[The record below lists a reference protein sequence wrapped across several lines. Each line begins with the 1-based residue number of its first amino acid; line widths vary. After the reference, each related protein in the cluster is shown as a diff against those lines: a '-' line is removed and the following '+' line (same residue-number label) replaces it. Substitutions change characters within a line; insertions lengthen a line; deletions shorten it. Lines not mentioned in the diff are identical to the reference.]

1 MKSPLCIVILSLV
14 AYEVQS
20 AVVGADRCTW
30 GPSYWCKNYGAAK
43 TCGAVDH
50 CKTNAWNK
58 PVKNDEICTLCK
70 EGMEMVD
77 NYLKE
82 KATKAKIEKA
92 ILQICSDIPL
102 ADLKTECKQVVTENF
117 DLIYDEGLILIGN
130 GDMVCSAIGLCT
142 SSSTSEVEDKIVH
155 EMVKKLPDIVR
166 KAMENNELPVASPFI
181 APLPLFSQPETPQ
194 EGSENYCADCQAF
207 IKDVQHEIMNDPA
220 MVKSWTNLVKGEC
233 DALGAGLDEI
243 CMQKA
248 EEAIHDITSYHLT
261 DSDVTTICNTI
272 KMCGFRAQA
281 KSDNDMC
288 TDCTNFF
295 DDWKQLM
302 INNKTVVNE
311 IIGQMSDF
319 YCLQK
324 PANLRKQCVRY
335 VGMVIE
341 TFLNRLMQESPMD
354 ICRSIYFCEAGT
366 AKESLSAITRVNT
379 LQQVPVELDNQKY
392 CTDCTA
398 FMKDLQGVAANNKTI
413 ISELTELVK
422 EQCSQFD
429 PVVAEL
435 CTKAVDQVIPVIV
448 DAIVSNDVNT
458 ICSTIMMCPATSQ
471 HKKMVTG
478 NLCTDCTA
486 FFGDWQEII
495 QNNKSVIEKQLKE
508 LGVMYCK
515 QVPGFFESECDS
527 VVAKAIDNYL
537 HLISV
542 TCSEFTKEYLPQLWD
557 MISYNDAGLICS
569 TLYMCE
575 EADKPAVQP
584 VSVAKQA
591 PVGAGD
597 PISCAVCKLVVHELD
612 QMLEG
617 NKTEAAVVA
626 ALEKVCSLMSGDI
639 RQECQNFVDHYGR
652 TLVDLIINEVES
664 GAICSMLLLCSPQA
678 NYNKVSGS
686 PTCEVCTL
694 IATALD
700 QLLTSNSTEQEI
712 IAAVEK
718 VCSILPATYK
728 TECDS
733 LIDQYGVVII
743 QLLAQELDPS
753 KICAE
758 LGLCVSYKSQVS
770 DSTTCE
776 LCELVAGE
784 LDSLL
789 TENSTESEIIAAV
802 EKVCTILPSNL
813 QTECKTLIDQYGK
826 EIINLLA
833 QQIKPAQLCATL
845 KLCTSYAVSSSTT
858 CEVCELVAS
867 ELDKLLTDKSTETEI
882 VDAVENICKVLPAN
896 LQTECKDLIDQYG
909 TDLINLLAQEIKPSE
924 LCAAIKLC
932 SSYKNTQIKVRSDVT
947 CELCTAVMTQVDK
960 LLSEN
965 ATQTEIVA
973 ALDKV
978 CMIIP
983 GDLKQQCVG
992 FINDNGPMIIQLLL
1006 EEIAPSAVCS
1016 SLKLCSNSNKVMFKS
1031 SELCDV
1037 CKAAIGFLDQ
1047 EVGANSTKAEVEA
1060 ALDNLCVKLPA
1071 SLKETCDDL
1080 VKQYTP
1086 EILDMIENIADP
1098 DYICIHLKLCTAQ
1111 NHMLGANPCTFGPSY
1126 WCKNQQTATECNAV
1140 SHCEKHVWE

>member
-435 CTKAVDQVIPVIV
+435 CKLQVPNAVTTLLPQFEKL
-448 DAIVSNDVNT
+448 DVNT

-495 QNNKSVIEKQLKE
+495 QNNKSVIDQLNSLITE
-508 LGVMYCK
+508 QCSMLG
-515 QVPGFFESECDS
+515 PDFEQ
-527 VVAKAIDNYL
+527 L
-537 HLISV
+537 
-542 TCSEFTKEYLPQLWD
+542 CSEFTKEYLPQLWD

>member
-243 CMQKA
+243 CKTA
-248 EEAIHDITSYHLT
+248 VDKYLPNLLDVLT
-261 DSDVTTICNTI
+261 ANDVTTICNTI

-302 INNKTVVNE
+302 INNKTVVDELTQE
-311 IIGQMSDF
+311 I
-319 YCLQK
+319 LE
-324 PANLRKQCVRY
+324 QCTALGGLDKLCTTLAKEY
-335 VGMVIE
+335 LPKLWQALAE
-341 TFLNRLMQESPMD
+341 NSPMD

-435 CTKAVDQVIPVIV
+435 CKLQVPNAVTTLLPQFEKL
-448 DAIVSNDVNT
+448 DVNT

>member
-1 MKSPLCIVILSLV
+1 MMKSLCCIVILSIV

-20 AVVGADRCTW
+20 ALVGADRCTW

-70 EGMEMVD
+70 EGMQMVD
-77 NYLKE
+77 NYLEK

-92 ILQICSDIPL
+92 ILKICSDIPL

-130 GDMVCSAIGLCT
+130 GDMICSAIGLCT

-166 KAMENNELPVASPFI
+166 KAMENNELPIASPFI

-243 CMQKA
+243 CMQRA

-261 DSDVTTICNTI
+261 DGDVMTICNTI
-272 KMCGFRAQA
+272 KMCGFKAQVKA
-281 KSDNDMC
+281 DNDMC

-302 INNKTVVNE
+302 MNNKTIVNE

-379 LQQVPVELDNQKY
+379 PQQVPVELDNQKY
-392 CTDCTA
+392 CTDCTT
-398 FMKDLQGVAANNKTI
+398 FMTDLQGVAANNKTI

-422 EQCSQFD
+422 EQCSQFE

-435 CTKAVDQVIPVIV
+435 CKLQVPNAVTTFLPQFEKL
-448 DAIVSNDVNT
+448 DVNT
-458 ICSTIMMCPATSQ
+458 ICTTIMMCPATSQ

-495 QNNKSVIEKQLKE
+495 QNNKSVIEKQLRE
-508 LGVMYCK
+508 LGVKYCK
-515 QVPGFFESECDS
+515 QVPGIFESECDS
-527 VVAKAIDNYL
+527 VVASAIDNYL

-575 EADKPAVQP
+575 EADKPVVQP

-591 PVGAGD
+591 PVDAGD
-597 PISCAVCKLVVHELD
+597 PISCAVCRLVVHEVD
-612 QMLEG
+612 KMLEG

-626 ALEKVCSLMSGDI
+626 ALEKVCGLMPADI
-639 RQECQNFVDHYGR
+639 SQECRDFVKHYGG

-678 NYNKVSGS
+678 NYNKVS
-686 PTCEVCTL
+686 
-694 IATALD
+694 
-700 QLLTSNSTEQEI
+700 
-712 IAAVEK
+712 
-718 VCSILPATYK
+718 
-728 TECDS
+728 
-733 LIDQYGVVII
+733 
-743 QLLAQELDPS
+743 
-753 KICAE
+753 
-758 LGLCVSYKSQVS
+758 
-770 DSTTCE
+770 DSTTCD

-802 EKVCTILPSNL
+802 EKVCTVLPSNL
-813 QTECKTLIDQYGK
+813 QTECKSLIDDYGK

-858 CEVCELVAS
+858 CEICELVAG

-896 LQTECKDLIDQYG
+896 LQTECKDLIDEYG
-909 TDLINLLAQEIKPSE
+909 TQLINLLAQEIKPSE

-932 SSYKNTQIKVRSDVT
+932 SSYKITHTQVRSDVT
-947 CELCTAVMTQVDK
+947 CELCTLVMTQVDK

-1016 SLKLCSNSNKVMFKS
+1016 ALKLCSNSNKVMFKS
-1031 SELCDV
+1031 SELCDL
-1037 CKAAIGFLDQ
+1037 CKTAIGFLGQ
-1047 EVGANSTKAEVEA
+1047 EVGANSTRAEVEA
-1060 ALDNLCVKLPA
+1060 ALDKLCVKLPA
-1071 SLKETCDDL
+1071 SLTETCDDL
-1080 VKQYTP
+1080 VEQYTP
-1086 EILDMIENIADP
+1086 EILDMIANIADP

-1111 NHMLGANPCTFGPSY
+1111 THMLGANPCTFGPSY

>member
-1 MKSPLCIVILSLV
+1 MMKSLCCIVILSIV

-20 AVVGADRCTW
+20 ALVGADRCTW

-70 EGMEMVD
+70 EGMQMVD
-77 NYLKE
+77 NYLEK

-92 ILQICSDIPL
+92 ILKICSDIPL

-130 GDMVCSAIGLCT
+130 GDMICSAIGLCT

-166 KAMENNELPVASPFI
+166 KAMENNELPIASPFI

-243 CMQKA
+243 CMQRA

-261 DSDVTTICNTI
+261 DGDVMTICNTI
-272 KMCGFRAQA
+272 KMCGFKAQVKA
-281 KSDNDMC
+281 DNDMC

-302 INNKTVVNE
+302 MNNKTIVDELTQE
-311 IIGQMSDF
+311 I
-319 YCLQK
+319 LE
-324 PANLRKQCVRY
+324 QCTALGGLDKLCTTLAKEY
-335 VGMVIE
+335 LPTLWQALAE
-341 TFLNRLMQESPMD
+341 NSPMD

-379 LQQVPVELDNQKY
+379 PQQVPVELDNQKY
-392 CTDCTA
+392 CTDCTT
-398 FMKDLQGVAANNKTI
+398 FMTDLQGVAANNKTI

-422 EQCSQFD
+422 EQCSQFE

-435 CTKAVDQVIPVIV
+435 CKLQVPNAVTTFLPQFEKL
-448 DAIVSNDVNT
+448 DVNT
-458 ICSTIMMCPATSQ
+458 ICTTIMMCPATSQ

-495 QNNKSVIEKQLKE
+495 QNNKSVIEKQLRE
-508 LGVMYCK
+508 LGVKYCK
-515 QVPGFFESECDS
+515 QVPGIFESECDS
-527 VVAKAIDNYL
+527 VVASAIDNYL

-575 EADKPAVQP
+575 EADKPVVQP

-591 PVGAGD
+591 PVDAGD
-597 PISCAVCKLVVHELD
+597 PISCAVCRLVVHEVD
-612 QMLEG
+612 KMLEG

-626 ALEKVCSLMSGDI
+626 ALEKVCGLMPADI
-639 RQECQNFVDHYGR
+639 SQECRDFVKHYGG

-678 NYNKVSGS
+678 NYNKVSS
-686 PTCEVCTL
+686 SASCEVCKL
-694 IATALD
+694 IATGLD

-733 LIDQYGVVII
+733 LIDQYGEVII

-753 KICAE
+753 KICA
-758 LGLCVSYKSQVS
+758 GLKLCTSYKSQVS
-770 DSTTCE
+770 DSTTCD

-802 EKVCTILPSNL
+802 EKVCTVLPSNL
-813 QTECKTLIDQYGK
+813 QTECKSLIDDYGK

-858 CEVCELVAS
+858 CEICELVAG

-896 LQTECKDLIDQYG
+896 LQTECKDLIDEYG
-909 TDLINLLAQEIKPSE
+909 TQLINLLAQEIKPSE

-932 SSYKNTQIKVRSDVT
+932 SSYKITHTQVRSDVT
-947 CELCTAVMTQVDK
+947 CELCTLVMTQVDK

-1016 SLKLCSNSNKVMFKS
+1016 ALKLCSNSNKVMFKS
-1031 SELCDV
+1031 SELCDL
-1037 CKAAIGFLDQ
+1037 CKTAIGFLGQ
-1047 EVGANSTKAEVEA
+1047 EVGANSTRAEVEA
-1060 ALDNLCVKLPA
+1060 ALDKLCVKLPA
-1071 SLKETCDDL
+1071 SLTETCDDL
-1080 VKQYTP
+1080 VEQYTP
-1086 EILDMIENIADP
+1086 EILDMIANIADP

-1111 NHMLGANPCTFGPSY
+1111 THMLGANPCTFGPSY